1 MRQRALRLGAVAFA
15 ATVVAGV
22 PITGVRDGAIG
33 ALVAVAVADPAPPL
47 PPPVPAP
54 VPRPMPADPARVN
67 PIGGARVSSTT
78 PQGETAGLEAPLAAM
93 AERTNPTVPMW
104 AKDGIFAPTAHPN
117 RQIRIHLP
125 GELGLAPAAWTPDGG
140 AVYASADVDYA
151 ARPFAGGGLDLVI
164 TRKTVFSASTID
176 FGVKLPPKTHLR
188 QGVNV
193 VLVET
198 DAAPDSPS
206 SVIGTFSIP
215 VAHDRDGSAITV
227 TPALGPGFPPGQS
240 NLTIE
245 LGQANIFAFP
255 VQITLA
261 YRASDTPT
269 SGALIPGWQG
279 TTPGANLDVIPR
291 PADYVTDPAGQHR
304 PETVDFVVY
313 AQRHSGTC
321 NGGPNEY
328 RAADGRSADFIP
340 ACLTHQ
346 MCLGTTPTQTS
357 PDSCHNRL
365 FANMSIQCA
374 AAFGQTGADYDTCTQ
389 IASDEAAWVKANMAG
404 GPG

>member
-1 MRQRALRLGAVAFA
+1 MGAVALTA
-15 ATVVAGV
+15 VTVLWGLVAGY
-22 PITGVRDGAIG
+22 RDGVAIG
-33 ALVAVAVADPAPPL
+33 PLAVAVADPEA
-47 PPPVPAP
+47 PPPVPLP

-78 PQGETAGLEAPLAAM
+78 PQGETAGLEAPLAAS

-117 RQIRIHLP
+117 RQIGIHLP
-125 GELGLAPAAWTPDGG
+125 GEVSLAPAAWRPDGG

-151 ARPFAGGGLDLVI
+151 VRPFAGGGLDLVI
-164 TRKTVFSASTID
+164 IRKTVFSSSAID
-176 FGVKLPPKTHLR
+176 FGVKLPPRTHLR
-188 QGVNV
+188 RGVNA

-198 DAAPDSPS
+198 DPAPNAPS

-215 VAHDRDGSAITV
+215 AAHDRDGAAVTV
-227 TPALGPGFPPGQS
+227 IPALGPGFPPGQS

-269 SGALIPGWQG
+269 SGAMTEDWQG
-279 TTPGANLDVIPR
+279 VPPGASVDVIPR
-291 PADYVTDPAGQHR
+291 PADYVVDPTGQHR
-304 PETVDFVVY
+304 PAGVDPVLY
-313 AQRHSGTC
+313 AQRHSGSC
-321 NGGPNEY
+321 NGGPNEF
-328 RAADGRSADFIP
+328 RSADGRSADFIP

-346 MCLGTTPTQTS
+346 MCLATTPERTS

-365 FANMSIQCA
+365 FANMSIQCTA
-374 AAFGQTGADYDTCTQ
+374 VFGQYGPDYDACTR
-389 IASDEAAWVKANMAG
+389 IASDEAGWVKANMAG